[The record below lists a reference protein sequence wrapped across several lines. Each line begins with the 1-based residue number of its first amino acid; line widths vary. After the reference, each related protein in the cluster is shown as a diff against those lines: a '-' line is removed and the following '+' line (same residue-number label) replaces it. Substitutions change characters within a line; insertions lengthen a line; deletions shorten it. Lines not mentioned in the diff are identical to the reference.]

1 VTPHATEILVIGSGA
16 GGAITAARLAEAGR
30 DVTLIEEGPWLDA
43 DCCEPFSREEMTLKY
58 RQRGV
63 SATLGRPPIAF
74 VEGRCIGGGTEINSG
89 LYHRPPP
96 DVLDAW
102 RDEYDIVSCD
112 ADVIGPYADAIEKD
126 LSVSLLPEPPPR
138 ASALLDYGAAAL
150 GWKALEV
157 PRVYRYDAHDGD
169 GGRKQTMSRTYI
181 PRAVAAG
188 ARVIPDCRVVRLVR
202 RGRRV
207 RGAVCASTRGGRA
220 DRVTIEAEE
229 VFVCAGAVGTP
240 ALLQRSGIFHNIG
253 RGLKLHPT
261 IKLAAR
267 FPDPIDGRSVVPMHQ
282 VKEFAPDV
290 TLGGS
295 ASRRGYVA
303 LALAD
308 VWDEGGKARMSAW
321 EDIAVYYASIRS
333 EGAGRVLA
341 VPGLGAPIVTY
352 RLTEADLSRLA
363 RGAVHLGELLFAAG
377 AREIYPSIARSG
389 PIGSPAELA
398 RLWDEV
404 ARSDVGLMTIHL
416 FSSVRM
422 GEDRRKTGADSYGR
436 VWGVENLRVNDASL
450 LPDAPGVNP
459 QGSIMAFAARNCD
472 HFLSSS

>member
-1 VTPHATEILVIGSGA
+1 MSTRATDVLVIGSGA
-16 GGAITAARLAEAGR
+16 GGALTAARLAEAGR
-30 DVTLIEEGPWLDA
+30 TVTVLEEGPWLDA
-43 DCCEPFSREEMTLKY
+43 DCCEPFSREEMALKY

-74 VEGRCIGGGTEINSG
+74 VEGRCVGGGTEINSG

-102 RDEYDIVSCD
+102 RDAYEIMDCD
-112 ADVIGPYADAIEKD
+112 ADTIGPYADAIERD
-126 LSVSLLPEPPPR
+126 LSVSLLRTPPPR
-138 ASALLDYGAAAL
+138 ASAILDHGAAAL

-157 PRVYRYDAHDGD
+157 PRVYRDDGDGD

-188 ARVIPDCRVVRLVR
+188 ARVVPDCRVVRLLR
-202 RGRRV
+202 RGPRV
-207 RGAVCASTRGGRA
+207 LGALCVSSNGGRA
-220 DRVTIEAEE
+220 ERFTIEADH

-240 ALLQRSGIFHNIG
+240 ALLQRSGIVRNIG

-261 IKLAAR
+261 IKLGAR
-267 FPDPIDGRSVVPMHQ
+267 FPDPIDGRSTVPMHQ
-282 VKEFAPDV
+282 VKEFAPEL

-308 VWDEGGKARMSAW
+308 VWDDGGKARMSDW

-333 EGAGRVLA
+333 EGAGRVIA
-341 VPGLGAPIVTY
+341 VPGLAAPVVTY

-363 RGAVHLGELLFAAG
+363 RGAIHLGELLFAAG
-377 AREIYPSIARSG
+377 ARELYPSIARSG
-389 PIGSPAELA
+389 PIGTPADLP

-404 ARSDVGLMTIHL
+404 VRSHVGLMTIHL

-422 GEDRRKTGADSYGR
+422 GEDRRKTGTDSYGR

-472 HFLSSS
+472 HFLSSP